1 METVIPVHV
10 FAYAMAGA
18 VVAVACFALEDAVPG
33 GTLPA
38 IQFGAGLLWPLVL
51 LVGACVLLVRAARC
65 IAGGYAVLWR
75 HWRESRPPRIPK
87 AQARAR
93 RGGS

>member
-1 METVIPVHV
+1 VIPVW
-10 FAYAMAGA
+10 AYAIGYAMVGCVFVLAF
-18 VVAVACFALEDAVPG
+18 FALEDVVPK

-38 IQFGAGLLWPLVL
+38 IQFSAGLLWPLVL
-51 LVGACVLLVRAARC
+51 LVGVCVLLVRGVRCLAR
-65 IAGGYAVLWR
+65 GYAVLWR
-75 HWRESRPPRIPK
+75 HWRASRPTRIPR